1 MTKINGGA
9 TIWARQTVDSD
20 IFHNKPDKWFKIWF
34 YLINKVNHKKNKQ
47 FARGS
52 NFMKYEWIMDKT
64 KATKNEVDGCIR
76 FLKKSTMITT
86 QKTTGGFI
94 VKVLNYNTFQNLS
107 NYENRQQNRHRSDT
121 GQKQVRNKTDTI
133 NKNDKNDKNGKN
145 KKRKNRKKKN
155 TLLDRC
161 ALVIDY
167 LNEKTGRNEEG
178 KRKFDPKNDSTVRFL
193 RGRFNEGRTVKD
205 CIDVIDKKVKDWL
218 NDEKMYKF
226 LRPSTLFDPA
236 KFENYI
242 NELEPDKYAKYYKK
256 E

>member
-1 MTKINGGA
+1 MKIKINGGA
-9 TIWARQTVDSD
+9 TIWARKTIESD
-20 IFHNKPDKWFKIWF
+20 IFYHKPDKWFKIWF

-145 KKRKNRKKKN
+145 KKDITKVISSVRLKPNY
-155 TLLDRC
+155 
-161 ALVIDY
+161 ALIINY
-167 LNEKTGRNEEG
+167 LNEKTGSN
-178 KRKFDPKNDSTVRFL
+178 FDPKNKSNMDLIRA
-193 RGRFNEGRTVKD
+193 RFNEGRKVKD
-205 CIDVIDKKVKDWL
+205 FITVIDKKIKDWL
-218 NDEKMYKF
+218 TDEKMYKF
-226 LRPSTLFDPA
+226 LRPSTLFNRT
-236 KFENYI
+236 KFESYI
-242 NELEPDKYAKYYKK
+242 NEIEPDKYAKYYKK